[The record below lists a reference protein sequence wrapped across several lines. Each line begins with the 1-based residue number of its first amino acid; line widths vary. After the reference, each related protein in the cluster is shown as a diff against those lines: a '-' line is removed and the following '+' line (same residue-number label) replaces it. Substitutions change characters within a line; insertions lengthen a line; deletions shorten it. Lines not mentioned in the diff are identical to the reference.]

1 MYPFINHNQ
10 NDVIS
15 KMFWKNL
22 HTLFYTLLGDCKW
35 NPVEYK
41 ELKNHLVEIS
51 EKQADNKIKEIEGDE
66 YDLVDG
72 YVLCDFSGEV

>member
-1 MYPFINHNQ
+1 MYRYYFSEENG
-10 NDVIS
+10 VLFKS
-15 KMFWKNL
+15 GYEGNL
-22 HTLFYTLLGDCKW
+22 EEYVGDCKW

-41 ELKNHLVEIS
+41 ELKKHLVEIS
-51 EKQADNKIKEIEGDE
+51 EKQADKKIKEIEGDE

>member
-1 MYPFINHNQ
+1 MYRYYF
-10 NDVIS
+10 S
-15 KMFWKNL
+15 KEKGV
-22 HTLFYTLLGDCKW
+22 LFKSGYEGSLEKYVGDCKW

>member
-1 MYPFINHNQ
+1 M
-10 NDVIS
+10 
-15 KMFWKNL
+15 
-22 HTLFYTLLGDCKW
+22 LFKSGYEGSLEEYVGDCKW

-41 ELKNHLVEIS
+41 ELKNNLVEIS